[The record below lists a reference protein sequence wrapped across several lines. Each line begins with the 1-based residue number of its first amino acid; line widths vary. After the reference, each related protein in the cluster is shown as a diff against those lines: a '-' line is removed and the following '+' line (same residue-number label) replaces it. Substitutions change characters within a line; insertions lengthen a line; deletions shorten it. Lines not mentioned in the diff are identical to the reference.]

1 MRLNVRAITQLL
13 RDRGIEVGKTSHK
26 DMEMED
32 PSAQSTDHDAKIFER
47 GAVRGWEFINTD
59 IKEMMD
65 IDEDEAERSGDV
77 AKVSING
84 TNGDAANGTAMKE
97 IRETADGIVVS

>member
-13 RDRGIEVGKTSHK
+13 RDQGFEVGKTSHK

-32 PSAQSTDHDAKIFER
+32 SNAEATDHDVKIFER

-77 AKVSING
+77 AKISQSGTDGNG
-84 TNGDAANGTAMKE
+84 ANGTAMKKV
-97 IRETADGIVVS
+97 RETADGIVVS